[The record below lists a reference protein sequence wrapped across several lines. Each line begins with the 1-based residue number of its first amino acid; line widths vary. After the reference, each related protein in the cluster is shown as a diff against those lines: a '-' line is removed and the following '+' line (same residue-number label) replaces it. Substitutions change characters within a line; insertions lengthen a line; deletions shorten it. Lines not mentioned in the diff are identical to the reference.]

1 VRTRLYFKHLG
12 TSCAK
17 LNIFG
22 RLGARGIGLPGIAM
36 RFFSDLKKK
45 KAAAD
50 DLVPSKRSNSVALS
64 AIPTP
69 EAAK

>member
-1 VRTRLYFKHLG
+1 M
-12 TSCAK
+12 
-17 LNIFG
+17 
-22 RLGARGIGLPGIAM
+22 PGIAM

>member
-1 VRTRLYFKHLG
+1 
-12 TSCAK
+12 
-17 LNIFG
+17 
-22 RLGARGIGLPGIAM
+22 M

-50 DLVPSKRSNSVALS
+50 EATPSKRSNSVALP
-64 AIPTP
+64 ATPPP